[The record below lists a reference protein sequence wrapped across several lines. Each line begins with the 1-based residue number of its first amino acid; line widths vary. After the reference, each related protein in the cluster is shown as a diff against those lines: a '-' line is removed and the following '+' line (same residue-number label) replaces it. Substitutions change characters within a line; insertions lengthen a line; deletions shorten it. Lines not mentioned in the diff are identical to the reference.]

1 MARLLAQHGV
11 TRGGDPE
18 IGDEVPDEV
27 PGADGVLEMRA
38 ETITS
43 FVAPY
48 DLVRKM
54 RASVLVLGPLVARV
68 GDAKVSL
75 LGGCAIGTRPVDLHL
90 HGLAQPAPA
99 TRQQTDRGTGRG
111 RVGP

>member
-11 TRGGDPE
+11 TLGGDPE
-18 IGDEVPDEV
+18 NGDEVPDEV

-38 ETITS
+38 ETIPS

-68 GDAKVSL
+68 GEATVSL
-75 LGGCAIGTRPVDLHL
+75 PGGCAIGTPPLALTL
-90 HGLAQPAPA
+90 HGLDPLRPTALPEECPTPAPA
-99 TRQQTDRGTGRG
+99 PPRH
-111 RVGP
+111 